1 MVSTRVFLSVVVVFA
16 VVTVG
21 LLAGLN
27 EQRSMIFL
35 NPSPGARIST
45 AFSEGSA
52 MFGGVLAAEQVADNT
67 LFVSGSATASD
78 NPDQV
83 TIMFSVETDDT
94 SARVSQQ
101 ENAGITSDVR
111 AALIAQGIDPEDIE
125 TTGYSLSQIREYEP
139 ESRKYVDKGFRTT
152 HSMQVEISDIDRAG
166 DIIDAVVL
174 AGANRINGV
183 YFGLSESRMEGLR
196 MAALKAASENAR
208 ERADAIADGL
218 DITIIRVMSV
228 SEGYSYSPSVR
239 AFAMEDSAV
248 GEGSPAP
255 STEITP
261 GMVQVSSNV
270 NVVFEIA

>member
-1 MVSTRVFLSVVVVFA
+1 MVSTRMFLGVVTVFA
-16 VVTVG
+16 VVAAG

-35 NPSPGARIST
+35 NPSSGARIST
-45 AFSEGSA
+45 AFAEGSG
-52 MFGGVLAAEQVADNT
+52 MLGVLAAEQVADNT
-67 LFVSGSATASD
+67 LFVSGTATASD

-101 ENAGITSDVR
+101 ENARITADVR
-111 AALIAQGIDPEDIE
+111 AALISQGIDSEDIE
-125 TTGYSLSQIREYEP
+125 TTGYGLSQLREYVP
-139 ESRKYVDKGFRTT
+139 ESRKYVDRGFRTT
-152 HSMQVEISDIDRAG
+152 HSMSVEISDIDKAG
-166 DIIDAVVL
+166 NIIDAAVL

-183 YFGLSESRMEGLR
+183 YFGLSEGKTEELR

-208 ERADAIADGL
+208 ERANAIADGL
-218 DITIIRVMSV
+218 DITITRVMSV
-228 SEGYSYSPSVR
+228 SEGYIYTPSVR
-239 AFAMEDSAV
+239 LYAMEEMAAGDSSVA
-248 GEGSPAP
+248 

-261 GMVQVSSNV
+261 GLVQVSATV

>member
-1 MVSTRVFLSVVVVFA
+1 MVSTRVFLGVVAVFA
-16 VVTVG
+16 VVTAG

-27 EQRSMIFL
+27 EQRGMIYL
-35 NPSPGARIST
+35 NPSTGARVST
-45 AFSEGSA
+45 ALSGGSEF
-52 MFGGVLAAEQVADNT
+52 FGGVFAAEEVTDNT

-83 TIMFSVETDDT
+83 TIMFSVETEDA

-111 AALIAQGIDPEDIE
+111 AALISRGIESEDIE
-125 TTGYSLSQIREYEP
+125 TTGYSLYQIREYEP
-139 ESRKYVDKGFRTT
+139 ESRKYIDRGFRTT
-152 HSMQVEISDIDRAG
+152 HSMQVEISDIEGAG
-166 DIIDAVVL
+166 GIIDAAVL

-183 YFGLSESRMEGLR
+183 YFGLSDSKMDELR

-208 ERADAIADGL
+208 ERADAIAEGL
-218 DITIIRVMSV
+218 GITVTRVMSV
-228 SEGYSYSPSVR
+228 SEGYSYAPVARAYAQEMATVGDSSV
-239 AFAMEDSAV
+239 
-248 GEGSPAP
+248 

-261 GMVQVSSNV
+261 GDVQVSATI